1 MLRRVLAAA
10 PPSVGACCASAFL
23 YPTVCTVVAVAG
35 TCCDMLAALSASEW
49 QQYLPCMCAGSGG
62 LSAFVSPNEG
72 ECQGPRAVDGCSC
85 AALPF
90 AVLIEAR

>member
-1 MLRRVLAAA
+1 MPAALLLSSTRLSATVL
-10 PPSVGACCASAFL
+10 
-23 YPTVCTVVAVAG
+23 AVAG

-72 ECQGPRAVDGCSC
+72 ECQGAEGSRVCSC
-85 AALPF
+85 AALPST
-90 AVLIEAR
+90 VLIEAR